1 MATDDDGVKTEW
13 LLEVLRDTQLEQFY
27 TRIRDDL
34 QVTRLSHFDYVQAED
49 LEKIGMGK
57 PGARR
62 LLEAVKKRKTQQW
75 KRNLM
80 TKLNPLT
87 GNKPAMS
94 SGTLNKKSLQSN
106 VNSSQ
111 NCNDLVSL
119 SLTCLI
125 QEKDVRLSV
134 KLGDGSFGVVRKG
147 EWTMPTG
154 RSMQVAVK
162 VLKQD
167 ALSQPGVFEDF
178 VKEVQAM
185 HQLDHPQLI
194 RLYGIVLS
202 QPMMMITELAPLGS
216 LLDYLR
222 KQCTQLSI
230 TVLWDYALQVATG
243 MSYLETKRFIHR
255 DLACRNV
262 LLTTVDKVKIG
273 DFGLMRALPQYEDC
287 YVMTEHS
294 KVPFPWCAPESLKAR
309 QFSHASDVWMFGV
322 TSWEMF
328 TFGEDPW
335 VGLNGT
341 QILRKIDR
349 DGERLHRPDACP
361 PDMYNLMLQC
371 WNKSPADRPTF
382 STIREILLK
391 SSPPIMKAT
400 QPFSEPD
407 RLNIQTGDNIVI
419 IDGHPEFYWWRGQN
433 TRTFEIGLFPRCH
446 VDPMRRKAAGDIS
459 RPLTNSFIHT
469 GHGDPYGP
477 TWGSP
482 AAIDKVYLENPMDPP
497 DVVIRASTDNSN
509 PNIAIQQLALSSSSL
524 PRQQSTPP
532 RNRKSSNTLSSS
544 SSPQSRSLTYDRKKS
559 SLTSAAASNILRH
572 STSKQF
578 CYTKLCN
585 EIVDKRVIR
594 PAPGRPP
601 DCKTKPVPNLV
612 NNNHNNNSNNSS
624 RNNGNAVDTGGG
636 GEGILNDAVLIDF
649 TSEGLPQPQLS
660 QQNSSIN
667 KSPNLEQSSIL
678 DQPIDALE
686 EESTDEQYWVGGSES
701 FSDDLTTGITTNYQQ
716 NTALHTYANYPD
728 ETNETI
734 SHYPINSSSSTYTR
748 QRADSPDPFD
758 TSRAF
763 DIPPANRYY
772 SHVALEQAIKPVSVD
787 NTKNFNGSD
796 SLSPTA
802 PTTSI
807 MTANEFIE
815 SSPVKKLDPKL
826 IAVLEKNLGV
836 KEANANT
843 SDVNK
848 TISFNKKSVLND
860 NYIPPLRPPP
870 SSSLSQNHRQYKPLN
885 IATVSAA
892 SGSSSSSSVYAQLP
906 TSWQSKIHNSWS
918 SPPPINPTKSV
929 NLRSDNYVMSNF
941 TSEQYS
947 NCDISSNCINTSKSS
962 CSSNGLN
969 HSKTA
974 RSYSLC
980 LPSSSSSSL
989 NCSGNTRYSNNIDNA
1004 TTNVYS
1010 NAMMATNSDL
1020 NQTDIQAFSKMWIGN
1035 GSANLSSSASVMPT
1049 NVCDSNNSGTKL
1061 TTQNGYVHQYDPV
1074 EPSWSRYQYGVIST
1088 PSVSSTSL
1096 SSSLYNTVTGSSVGS
1111 KKQTSGLVGDIE
1123 SRIAHVMS
1131 EIDAPE
1137 DESLAALQDNNWDVQ
1152 LAVRQIK
1159 LERLLRLGVAS
1170 RHQCETTLNK
1180 CDWNVDQ
1187 AASLILDSTQPLPP
1201 EPVS

>member
-544 SSPQSRSLTYDRKKS
+544 SSPQSRSLTYDRKK
-559 SLTSAAASNILRH
+559 
-572 STSKQF
+572 K
-578 CYTKLCN
+578 
-585 EIVDKRVIR
+585 
-594 PAPGRPP
+594 
-601 DCKTKPVPNLV
+601 
-612 NNNHNNNSNNSS
+612 
-624 RNNGNAVDTGGG
+624 
-636 GEGILNDAVLIDF
+636 
-649 TSEGLPQPQLS
+649 
-660 QQNSSIN
+660 
-667 KSPNLEQSSIL
+667 
-678 DQPIDALE
+678 
-686 EESTDEQYWVGGSES
+686 STDEQYWVGGSES